1 MRVLLDTHIFLWV
14 NSEPKRLGE
23 HLSMLQDERTD
34 LLVSAASSWEIAIKF
49 TLGRLNLPEPPARY
63 VPDRMRRLQ
72 ATAVS
77 IDHDHA
83 LEVAVLPPI
92 HRDPFDRI
100 LLAQAGRLRVP
111 LLTADKTVDS
121 YPIDTIL
128 VHRAPT

>member
-1 MRVLLDTHIFLWV
+1 MRVLLDTHIFLWL